1 MWCRL
6 QKHSLSQSPMAFIC
20 CRLEVQGVAATG
32 GSMQPGGVA
41 ISRACRGGGGGGG
54 GGAGRAERT
63 FIDPGVIMMGWLA
76 PLAERAKLMPLLLT
90 RRPGAAAQA
99 PAGAHAASGDASVWR
114 DRRDARMH
122 GRPGRLPLTPPRIQG
137 GSLACQHTVAPKD
150 CCSALGLVKV
160 IRPQRSVHACMV
172 QPVAPD
178 RAARLRARCREH
190 WKARR

>member
-1 MWCRL
+1 M
-6 QKHSLSQSPMAFIC
+6 I
-20 CRLEVQGVAATG
+20 
-32 GSMQPGGVA
+32 
-41 ISRACRGGGGGGG
+41 
-54 GGAGRAERT
+54 
-63 FIDPGVIMMGWLA
+63 GWLA

-90 RRPGAAAQA
+90 LRPGAAAQA
-99 PAGAHAASGDASVWR
+99 PAGALAASGDASVWR

-137 GSLACQHTVAPKD
+137 GSLACQHTFAPKD
-150 CCSALGLVKV
+150 CCSALGLVTV
-160 IRPQRSVHACMV
+160 IRPQRSVHACMM